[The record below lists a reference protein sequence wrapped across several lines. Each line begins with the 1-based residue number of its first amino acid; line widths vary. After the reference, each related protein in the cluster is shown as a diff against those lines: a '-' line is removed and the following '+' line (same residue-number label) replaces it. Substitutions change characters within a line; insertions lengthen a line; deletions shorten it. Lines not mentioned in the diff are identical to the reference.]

1 MANINQHCPKIPDAT
16 EAWVNEYK
24 RQGIPSSFRKD
35 PTNALVEFI
44 SWLETQPSNEKQK
57 AAELGCGLGRN
68 SLYLARRGFSVTA
81 IDLLQDNVDAVKRE
95 ADRTNLPITTFAQDV
110 SSKWPIMPNS
120 LDIAIDIF
128 CYKHITNKKSQKNYR
143 KELWKAMKPNGFYF
157 ISLASINDGFYGP
170 LLESSPCPVE
180 KMVVDPYANIP
191 SYLYSISDLSNE
203 FSDMFSVIEASKK
216 TSSSPMH
223 GKTYTREVINIILQK
238 HSL

>member
-1 MANINQHCPKIPDAT
+1 MNQHYPKLPDPT
-16 EAWVNEYK
+16 EAWANEYK

-35 PTNALVEFI
+35 PTNALVDFI
-44 SWLETQPSNEKQK
+44 SWLETQSSNENQI
-57 AAELGCGLGRN
+57 AADLGCGLGRN
-68 SLYLARRGFSVTA
+68 TFYLANRGFSVIA

-95 ADRTNLPITTFAQDV
+95 ADQTNLQITTFAQDV

-128 CYKHITNKKSQKNYR
+128 CYKHITNKQSQKNYR

-157 ISLASINDGFYGP
+157 IFLASINDGFYGP
-170 LLESSPCPVE
+170 LLENSPCPTE

-203 FSDMFSVIEASKK
+203 FSDMFSVIEASEK

-223 GKTYTREVINIILQK
+223 RKTYTRKVINIILQK
-238 HSL
+238 RSL

>member
-1 MANINQHCPKIPDAT
+1 M
-16 EAWVNEYK
+16 
-24 RQGIPSSFRKD
+24 
-35 PTNALVEFI
+35 VEFI
-44 SWLETQPSNEKQK
+44 SWFEMQPSNEKQK
-57 AAELGCGLGRN
+57 AADLGCGLGRN
-68 SLYLARRGFSVTA
+68 TFYLASRGFSVIA

-95 ADRTNLPITTFAQDV
+95 ADQIKLPITAFAQDV
-110 SSKWPIMPNS
+110 SSKWSIIPNS

-128 CYKHITNKKSQKNYR
+128 CYKHITNKQSQKNYR

-170 LLESSPCPVE
+170 LLQNSPCPME

-191 SYLYSISDLSNE
+191 SYLYAISDLSNE
-203 FSDMFSVIEASKK
+203 FSDMFTVIEASEK

-223 GKTYTREVINIILQK
+223 GKTYTRKVINIILQK